1 MRDGLGVR
9 GGWREGLNNG
19 GVPLA
24 ALALLAAVPL
34 GAAALRR
41 MRGAS

>member
-1 MRDGLGVR
+1 MRDRAGVR

-24 ALALLAAVPL
+24 ALTLLVVLPL

-41 MRGAS
+41 IGSK